1 MLIPFQKN
9 RRLVAIATAEELDL
23 SCEGY
28 FFGGIVGSHKGQ
40 LEVGQILVYQWSMSR
55 SQLHFV
61 CSEVWAPKYWL
72 YKKHDE
78 QQVFLFWFPSSFQRI
93 LREHPGCISRGWHS
107 QESHVEL
114 SRRYMFIMHCKQSQ
128 MTVQLVLIFDT
139 MSSTCCDVTV
149 SLNIHSHTI
158 HVGYTYIWLIFM
170 VNVGKYKSAR
180 LLRLPRSVEFL

>member
-1 MLIPFQKN
+1 MLIPFRANGWLNRKN

-28 FFGGIVGSHKGQ
+28 FFGGIVGSLKGQ

-55 SQLHFV
+55 SQLQFV

-72 YKKHDE
+72 YKKHDDE
-78 QQVFLFWFPSSFQRI
+78 QQVFLFWFPSFFKRI

-114 SRRYMFIMHCKQSQ
+114 SRRHNMFIMHCKQSQ
-128 MTVQLVLIFDT
+128 MTVQLVLIWYGVIYLLWCHDFFK
-139 MSSTCCDVTV
+139 
-149 SLNIHSHTI
+149 
-158 HVGYTYIWLIFM
+158 YTFPYHPCRVYLATF
-170 VNVGKYKSAR
+170 GC
-180 LLRLPRSVEFL
+180 FLW